1 MKLSFVV
8 AIVLGITFSL
18 FISLP
23 IGYGNSE
30 SIIEIISNK
39 N

>member
-23 IGYGNSE
+23 IGYG
-30 SIIEIISNK
+30 
-39 N
+39 